1 MINVTKLHQEL
12 VQAGIPI
19 DGVADETP
27 PRIDFR
33 PEATEKQ
40 RQQAQ
45 TILEAHVPEDYRD
58 RREKAYVERG
68 VTVEAMVIA
77 LWERVV
83 EGRPEAS
90 EALQAIREGVKAEF
104 PADRQAQ

>member
-1 MINVTKLHQEL
+1 MINVGKLHQEL

-19 DGVADETP
+19 DGVVDATP
-27 PRIDFR
+27 PYIDFR
-33 PEATEKQ
+33 PEATDEQ

-45 TILEAHVPEDYRD
+45 AILDAHVPEDYRD
-58 RREKAYVERG
+58 RRQQAYIERG

-90 EALQAIREGVKAEF
+90 DALQSIRETIKAEF
-104 PADRQAQ
+104 PADR